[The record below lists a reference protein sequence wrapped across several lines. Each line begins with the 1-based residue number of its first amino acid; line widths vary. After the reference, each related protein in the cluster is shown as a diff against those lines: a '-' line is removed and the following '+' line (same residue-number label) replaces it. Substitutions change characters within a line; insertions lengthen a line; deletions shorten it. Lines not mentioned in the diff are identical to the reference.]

1 MTLANAMN
9 FQRSRLGLTAALSA
23 GVLSLASLPTQ
34 AVQLSDG
41 TVHFVQP
48 PRLLGAT
55 ATHKST
61 YFPGSTYY
69 FTLSLPQTAGESLQ
83 RVVIVQEPSPDR
95 VRFDPRRTEAFIGN
109 NDRGTRV
116 PLENVTVDPK
126 TYAVTVTFGPSI
138 DPGQTITIGLYA
150 IRNPDISGAYLY
162 GVTAF
167 PTGEKAYG
175 QFLGYGRIQ
184 IYGDRLFRRWF

>member
-1 MTLANAMN
+1 MN
-9 FQRSRLGLTAALSA
+9 FQRSCVGLAATLSA
-23 GVLSLASLPTQ
+23 GLLSLVSLPIQ

-55 ATHKST
+55 ATQKST

-69 FTLSLPQTAGESLQ
+69 FTLNLPENAGEPLQ
-83 RVVIVQEPSPDR
+83 KVVIVQEPSPDR
-95 VRFDPRRTEAFIGN
+95 VRFNPNRTEAFVGKN
-109 NDRGTRV
+109 ERGTKL
-116 PLENVTVDPK
+116 PIQNVTFDPK
-126 TYAVTVTFGPSI
+126 TRATTITFAPPVT
-138 DPGQTITIGLYA
+138 PGQTMTIGLYA
-150 IRNPDISGAYLY
+150 VRNPDISGAYLY

-167 PTGEKAYG
+167 PAGEKSYG